1 PSFVSSRRRNP
12 KESRALLY
20 KPVDGRSTSPMSSGS
35 SRLSISAVL
44 ISCLLFFSRSILS
57 SMAEATTKPDEATVQ
72 IVYVEKPEAEEPEAF
87 HIRTLAAVL
96 GSEEAATDAVIYH
109 YKHAT
114 SGFSAKLTQSQV
126 EQLSS
131 EFFLLCHFLFPD

>member
-1 PSFVSSRRRNP
+1 MNC
-12 KESRALLY
+12 
-20 KPVDGRSTSPMSSGS
+20 GS

-44 ISCLLFFSRSILS
+44 ISSLLFFSRSILS

-126 EQLSS
+126 EQLSRQPGVLQVVPS
-131 EFFLLCHFLFPD
+131 RTYNLHGSRGGTSGVMGL